1 MKNPISFKFV
11 SSRWQKGGQS
21 EIYRI
26 LALVL
31 FIVLVDVHLASAQQA
46 SHSAAQV
53 GEVEACI
60 RTFAKAADK
69 RDLKTLEAILHPQ
82 YRSVLNKAF
91 GSPDVSLMSKED
103 YIGMAKAEKIG
114 GTDRQVNI
122 LTLEIQPEIAQATVL
137 MESAAL
143 RFTSYLSLVR
153 NADGKWQ
160 VISDTPRIEAL

>member
-1 MKNPISFKFV
+1 MKNSNALKLDV
-11 SSRWQKGGQS
+11 SNWQKGTQV
-21 EIYRI
+21 
-26 LALVL
+26 LALAL
-31 FIVLVDVHLASAQQA
+31 FMILGGFQMASAQQI
-46 SHSAAQV
+46 SHSSTEV
-53 GEVEACI
+53 SEVEACI

-69 RDLKTLEAILHPQ
+69 RDLKTLESILHPQ

-137 MESAAL
+137 MESEAL
-143 RFTSYLSLVR
+143 RFTSYLSMVR